1 MRLALESRGWEC
13 LGILG
18 RDHDPTDAG
27 RQVDLVVVA
36 VPDGA
41 IAGVARSVTPRSAV
55 LVHLSG
61 ATTLA
66 HLAPHARRASVHPL
80 VSLPDAETGAERL
93 LAGATFAVAGDPMA
107 NRVVTALGGTA
118 IEVPDERRAV
128 YHAAASVGANHLVAL
143 CAQVERLAAAAQ
155 VPVGA
160 YWELMARTLDNV
172 RAVGAAMALTGPAA
186 RGDTATLAA
195 HLAAIDPGE
204 HRLYLALADAAATLA
219 GRPPPSRS
227 LTGEDRGPDAATS

>member
-1 MRLALESRGWEC
+1 MRMALESRGWTC
-13 LGILG
+13 LGVLG
-18 RDHDPTDAG
+18 RDDDQAEAG
-27 RQVDLVVVA
+27 RGVDVVIVA
-36 VPDGA
+36 VPDDA
-41 IAGVARSVTPRSAV
+41 IAEVADAVTPGPAI

-66 HLAPHARRASVHPL
+66 GLGPHAHRASVHPL
-80 VSLPDAETGAERL
+80 VSLPDARTGAERL
-93 LAGATFAVAGDPMA
+93 LAGATFAVAGHPVAHRM
-107 NRVVTALGGTA
+107 VKALGGTA
-118 IEVPDERRAV
+118 IDVPDGRRAV

-160 YWELMARTLDNV
+160 YWDLMARTLDNV

-195 HLAAIDPGE
+195 HLAAIDPAE
-204 HRLYLALADAAATLA
+204 HDLYLTLADAAAALA
-219 GRPPPSRS
+219 GRPPPSET
-227 LTGEDRGPDAATS
+227 LADGHGAPPDPS